1 MSSNVSRRMHTEQ
14 VDVLSPK
21 SQALCN
27 SYTLIIGVFEDL
39 KTRGDINNVTEGFL
53 IRGDTY
59 YERLSALDHGAYAI
73 DNTTSLLKSGL
84 LVNKELN
91 KNSLALKKV
100 RGQSEATNI
109 SDQKL

>member
-1 MSSNVSRRMHTEQ
+1 MSSNVSRRMRTEQ

-21 SQALCN
+21 SQALYN

-59 YERLSALDHGAYAI
+59 GAYAI
-73 DNTTSLLKSGL
+73 DNTTSLLESGL
-84 LVNKELN
+84 LVNKDILGTMIDHHC
-91 KNSLALKKV
+91 SFTDALVYDIFKFKQHV
-100 RGQSEATNI
+100 CM
-109 SDQKL
+109 KPC